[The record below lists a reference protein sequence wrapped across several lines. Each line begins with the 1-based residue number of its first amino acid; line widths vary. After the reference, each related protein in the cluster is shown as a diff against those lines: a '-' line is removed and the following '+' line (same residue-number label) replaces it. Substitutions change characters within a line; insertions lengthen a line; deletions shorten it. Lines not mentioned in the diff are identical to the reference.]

1 MEKGKEVKE
10 KKGEERQ
17 EGRLGGRKE
26 GRMERDLSN
35 IPNAFN
41 LSRTLLLFLAELFL
55 NFGTMIIFADS
66 KPLSYLRLI

>member
-1 MEKGKEVKE
+1 MAWKRGKKLRKRKGSR
-10 KKGEERQ
+10 ERRE

-41 LSRTLLLFLAELFL
+41 LSLTLLLFLAKLFL
-55 NFGTMIIFADS
+55 NFGAVIIFADS
-66 KPLSYLRLI
+66 